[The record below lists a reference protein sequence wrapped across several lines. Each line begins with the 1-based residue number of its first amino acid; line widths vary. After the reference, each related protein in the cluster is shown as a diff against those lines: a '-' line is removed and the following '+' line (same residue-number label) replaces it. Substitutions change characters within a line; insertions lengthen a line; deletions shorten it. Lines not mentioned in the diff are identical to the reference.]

1 MNNRESDDAE
11 DTIEEKKTI
20 KKMRKESVK
29 IKDDTPETQEILEYA
44 LNDFREFESLK
55 QYKNLKFLTLNNQ
68 NIQSLE
74 TIIKS
79 LSCLHILE
87 FLCLNDNQITSL
99 NHIEV
104 FKNLKELNINFNQ
117 ITKIEN
123 IDKIES
129 LEKVWLCENKIEKIE
144 NLPKNIKNL
153 WIASNLINSLDE
165 SIIQYEKLEEINLA
179 NNFIIEFE
187 DLDILA
193 SLKELKTLYFS
204 DPNFGENPLCSLNN
218 YRVFLINML
227 PNLEIVD
234 AIKVTTEE
242 RKESSSIYSKKSL
255 FYIIKIK
262 SLNRLCKNILTS
274 LKSYLLF
281 FLMFKTLQINFFN
294 KRIKMLEYIE
304 VIINLFSMTEPI

>member
-1 MNNRESDDAE
+1 
-11 DTIEEKKTI
+11 
-20 KKMRKESVK
+20 
-29 IKDDTPETQEILEYA
+29 
-44 LNDFREFESLK
+44 
-55 QYKNLKFLTLNNQ
+55 
-68 NIQSLE
+68 
-74 TIIKS
+74 
-79 LSCLHILE
+79 
-87 FLCLNDNQITSL
+87 
-99 NHIEV
+99 V

-129 LEKVWLCENKIEKIE
+129 LEKVWFCENKIEKIE

-165 SIIQYEKLEEINLA
+165 SITQYEKLEEINLA

-187 DLDILA
+187 DIDKLA
-193 SLKELKTLYFS
+193 SLKELKILYFS

-227 PNLEIVD
+227 PDLEIVD
-234 AIKVTTEE
+234 AIKVTSEE

-304 VIINLFSMTEPI
+304 VIITLFSLTETI